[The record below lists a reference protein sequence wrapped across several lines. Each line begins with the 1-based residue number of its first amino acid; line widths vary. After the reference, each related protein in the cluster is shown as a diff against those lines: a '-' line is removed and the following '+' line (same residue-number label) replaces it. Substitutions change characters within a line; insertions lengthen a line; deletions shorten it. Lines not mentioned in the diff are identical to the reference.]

1 MPLPALCPPV
11 LSTSRCPG
19 GAQLPRAMTAA
30 TCLVTASPT
39 GLSAGRKRRRSQQ
52 LLLQMQWRGRD
63 PLHLRRN
70 VVISVPSPQEPV
82 WGQPQ
87 SSLWRWWT
95 GHRPAQGTEN
105 RLLVSLPELLRAQS
119 ILTQDSK
126 AIWVN
131 SWESHEQ
138 TGKGHI
144 RKGQFSMLPLPTELG
159 LTRTTSTEEQH
170 LWPQHSDPNN
180 TKKRFL
186 GGSAQ
191 PRLSPK

>member
-1 MPLPALCPPV
+1 MGAAPV
-11 LSTSRCPG
+11 ILVEVLDRTQTSTRHG
-19 GAQLPRAMTAA
+19 DQ
-30 TCLVTASPT
+30 
-39 GLSAGRKRRRSQQ
+39 
-52 LLLQMQWRGRD
+52 
-63 PLHLRRN
+63 H
-70 VVISVPSPQEPV
+70 
-82 WGQPQ
+82 
-87 SSLWRWWT
+87 
-95 GHRPAQGTEN
+95 

-126 AIWVN
+126 ASWVN

-138 TGKGHI
+138 SGKDHI
-144 RKGQFSMLPLPTELG
+144 SVQHTAITHRAEFGASHAWQAVPTELG

-191 PRLSPK
+191 PRLSSK